1 MYACSLS
8 CVLLFVTLWVV
19 ACQAPLFMGFS
30 RQEYWSG
37 LPYPPPGD
45 LPDLRIEPESLT
57 SPALE
62 GRFFTTSATWEA
74 PRRVYSTVVSYHS
87 STWRKQHLGVSVALL
102 QFKGLERTQI
112 PSSSLRSRVSGLET
126 VHVQNCHKPSRKEK
140 GFLIQA

>member
-8 CVLLFVTLWVV
+8 CVLLFVTLWIV
-19 ACQAPLFMGFS
+19 AGQAPLFMGFS

-37 LPYPPPGD
+37 LPCPPPGD

-87 STWRKQHLGVSVALL
+87 SPWRKQHLGVSIALY
-102 QFKGLERTQI
+102 
-112 PSSSLRSRVSGLET
+112 SLRAWKGHRFPAADSGVEF
-126 VHVQNCHKPSRKEK
+126 QD
-140 GFLIQA
+140 